1 MRQTLLLALASFFL
15 FGCTQT
21 KQADLVIHNAIIY
34 TLDDAFSTAE
44 AIAIKD
50 GKVVEVGAE
59 HQILNAYAA
68 KEKVDA
74 RQAVVFPGW
83 IDAHSHFL
91 GYALQQDRVD
101 LIGTASYDEVVQRI
115 QAYIESHDSKWVLG
129 RGWDQNDWE
138 QKEFPTND
146 TLNKL
151 FPNHFI
157 ALKRVDGHA
166 ILVTDNV
173 LELAEID
180 ASTIISGGKVLMKDD
195 QPTGVLIDA
204 AADAIDEIIPDQE
217 LSTKANA
224 MINAQASLFE
234 HGLTSVCDAGLKTNE
249 VALIDSLHRS
259 GDLKVRVYAMYSASK
274 ELLTNMMSY
283 EIMTDKLTAR
293 SIKVYA
299 DGALGS
305 RGARL
310 LEPYADDTNNLGLV
324 ITPQDS
330 VSQWAEAC
338 YKANF
343 QLNVHCIGDG
353 ANRMVLDAM
362 GQVLNG
368 TNDRRWRIEH
378 AQVVHPEDREK
389 FGRFNI
395 LPSMQP
401 THTTSDMYWAEER
414 LGDHRIHYAYCLRSL
429 MKENGLIPL
438 GTDFPVEGIDPL
450 ATFYAATARKDA
462 EGYPP
467 GGFGPEESLSREEA
481 MRGMTIWAALAN
493 FEEETR
499 GSLEPGKFADLV
511 MVDRDLISCEESEIL
526 ETEVLKTW
534 LGGELVYEK

>member
-1 MRQTLLLALASFFL
+1 
-15 FGCTQT
+15 
-21 KQADLVIHNAIIY
+21 
-34 TLDDAFSTAE
+34 
-44 AIAIKD
+44 
-50 GKVVEVGAE
+50 
-59 HQILNAYAA
+59 
-68 KEKVDA
+68 
-74 RQAVVFPGW
+74 
-83 IDAHSHFL
+83 
-91 GYALQQDRVD
+91 
-101 LIGTASYDEVVQRI
+101 
-115 QAYIESHDSKWVLG
+115 
-129 RGWDQNDWE
+129 
-138 QKEFPTND
+138 
-146 TLNKL
+146 
-151 FPNHFI
+151 
-157 ALKRVDGHA
+157 
-166 ILVTDNV
+166 
-173 LELAEID
+173 
-180 ASTIISGGKVLMKDD
+180 
-195 QPTGVLIDA
+195 
-204 AADAIDEIIPDQE
+204 
-217 LSTKANA
+217 
-224 MINAQASLFE
+224 
-234 HGLTSVCDAGLKTNE
+234 
-249 VALIDSLHRS
+249 
-259 GDLKVRVYAMYSASK
+259 
-274 ELLTNMMSY
+274 
-283 EIMTDKLTAR
+283 
-293 SIKVYA
+293 
-299 DGALGS
+299 
-305 RGARL
+305 

-481 MRGMTIWAALAN
+481 MRGMTIWAALAK

-511 MVDRDLISCEESEIL
+511 MVNRDLISCEESEIL